1 MAAPKFSPV
10 TPTDSPRYYASPEHV
25 PEAWM
30 PDRPGEISGF
40 QPAGPWL
47 GDQGPDQ
54 GFALRIASQLR
65 PKLKLQP
72 DENAD
77 DVIQGCLGI
86 ALRRASM
93 FSRAPVVHDLTVAF
107 MIWGFYDDQPPEDL
121 LALRRSMFEGL
132 RFVSFHYAEARAVTD
147 QIPEQTLV
155 ITHSEIE
162 AKYPDEWRTLI
173 GA

>member
-10 TPTDSPRYYASPEHV
+10 TPADNPRYYASPEHV

-30 PDRPGEISGF
+30 PERPGEISGF

-65 PKLKLQP
+65 PKLQLQP
-72 DENAD
+72 GENAD
-77 DVIQGCLGI
+77 DATQGCLGI

-93 FSRAPVVHDLTVAF
+93 FSRAPVVHDLTIAF
-107 MIWGFYDDQPPEDL
+107 TIWGFYDAQPPDDL
-121 LALRRSMFEGL
+121 VTRRRSMFEGL
-132 RFVSFHYAEARAVTD
+132 RHISHHYAEAREVVD
-147 QIPEQTLV
+147 SVPEQTLQM
-155 ITHSEIE
+155 THGEV
-162 AKYPDEWRTLI
+162 ATKYPAEWRTLV